1 MGTLGII
8 AGFGR
13 LPVLVAR
20 AVRGKYN
27 RVVGIGVLES
37 VDTELSGV
45 VDAYHAINIGQLSV
59 LLDTLRQENITEVI
73 LIGKVNKDLL
83 FQGIRMDDRMRALLS
98 QLPNHNDDTLMLAFV
113 STLLAAGLKVLDQA
127 EYIPALLATEG
138 ALSARQPSEEE
149 WRDIEFGFAMAKE
162 IGRLDIGQTIIVK
175 QGAVLAVEAIEGTDA
190 AIRRGGQLGKT
201 GAVVVKVAKPLQD
214 LRFDLPSVGSQ
225 TLQSMIDVNAKVLAV
240 EAGKTLLVDREA
252 LVKMADEHNIAIVA
266 IKRESGNRE
275 SGNGTK
281 L

>member
-20 AVRGKYN
+20 AVRGKYD

-37 VDTELSGV
+37 VDPALSSV

-59 LLDTLRQENITEVI
+59 LLDTLKQEKITEVI

-83 FQGIRMDDRMRALLS
+83 FQGICMDDRMRALLA

-113 STLLAAGLKVLDQA
+113 NTLLAAGLKVLDQA
-127 EYIPALLATEG
+127 EYIPALLAAEG
-138 ALSARQPSEEE
+138 VLSARRPSVEE
-149 WRDIEFGFAMAKE
+149 WRDIEFGFALAKE
-162 IGRLDIGQTIIVK
+162 IGRLDIGQTIVVK

-214 LRFDLPSVGSQ
+214 LRFDLPSVGLQ
-225 TLQSMIDVNAKVLAV
+225 TLQSMIDVNAGVLAV
-240 EAGKTLLVDREA
+240 EAGKTLLVDREE
-252 LVKMADEHNIAIVA
+252 LVKIADKHNIAIVA
-266 IKRESGNRE
+266 VKRASGNRE
-275 SGNGTK
+275 SGDGTK

>member
-20 AVRGKYN
+20 AVRGKYD

-138 ALSARQPSEEE
+138 TLSARQPSEEE

-162 IGRLDIGQTIIVK
+162 IGRLDIGQTIVVK

-201 GAVVVKVAKPLQD
+201 GAVVVKVAKPL
-214 LRFDLPSVGSQ
+214 P
-225 TLQSMIDVNAKVLAV
+225 MIEVNAKVLAV

-252 LVKMADEHNIAIVA
+252 LVKIADEHNIAIVA

-275 SGNGTK
+275 SGNEMK